1 MNKMD
6 LYPLT
11 FTPRFL
17 PKIWGGRKL
26 ESFLGKDLPGG
37 ALIGES
43 WEVCDRPEF
52 SSPVAEGPLKGLSL
66 RQVLLEFGPHLVGQA
81 LYRQGLER
89 FPLLVKYIDAADDL
103 SVQVHPDDDY
113 AALRTPSDPG
123 KTEVWVLL
131 QADAQAQVVAGI
143 RPGTDRQSFSR
154 ALGEGR
160 IESLLNRFQVK
171 EGDAIFVPAGR
182 VHALGK
188 GCLVAEIQQNSDTTY
203 RIFDYGRLENGK
215 PRPLHLSQA
224 LETIRFDPEISAMP
238 NLIEAKS
245 SRSDDFSRNL
255 LVTCPY
261 FTVEQVAVHPA
272 FSPNRTEDSFHLLM
286 VKKGKGTLHWSGSKI
301 SLSPGKTILVPA
313 NLEWRVTRE
322 TEDLQLIW
330 VRK

>member
-1 MNKMD
+1 MNE

-17 PKIWGGRKL
+17 PKIWGGRKIETL
-26 ESFLGKDLPGG
+26 LGKPLPQG

-52 SSPVAEGPLKGLSL
+52 SSPVAEGPLKGMSL
-66 RQVLLEFGPHLVGQA
+66 RQVCLEFGPHLVGQK
-81 LYRQGLER
+81 LYHEGLER

-123 KTEVWVLL
+123 KTEMWVLL
-131 QADAQAQVVAGI
+131 QADAQSQVIAGVK
-143 RPGTDRQSFSR
+143 PGTDRQVFSR
-154 ALGEGR
+154 AMGSGQL
-160 IESLLNRFQVK
+160 ESLLNRFHVK
-171 EGDAIFVPAGR
+171 EGDAVFVPAGR
-182 VHALGK
+182 VHALGR

-203 RIFDYGRLENGK
+203 RIFDYNRLENGQ
-215 PRPLHLSQA
+215 PRALHLNQA
-224 LETIRFDPEISAMP
+224 LETIRFDPECANMP
-238 NLIEAKS
+238 NTVPVQS
-245 SRSDDFSRNL
+245 SRNDDFSRNL

-272 FSPNRTEDSFHLLM
+272 FSPSRGEDSFHLLM
-286 VKKGKGTLHWSGSKI
+286 VKKGRGNLHWSGEK
-301 SLSPGKTILVPA
+301 LHLVPGKTVLVPA

-330 VRK
+330 ARK